1 MEEWKEY
8 KLGDFMEF
16 NPKISLKKDTVARK
30 ITMDQLMPHSR
41 DIYSWTYEPYSGGA
55 KFQNGDTIMARITP
69 CLENGKHAFISLLDE
84 NEIAYGSTEYIVMR
98 GRKGISDNLFVYYL
112 THFPSFKDAA
122 IKSMVGTSG
131 RQRAQVDVLENMTMK
146 LPSIAEQ
153 KSIADILTKLD
164 DKIEVNRRIND
175 NLEQQAQALFKS
187 WFVDFE
193 PFRDQPFVESE
204 LGMIPEGWKVGSFL
218 DNIYVMPGG
227 TPSTNVDEYW
237 KDGTIPFFSPKDV
250 NGVYC
255 FETEKNITELGL
267 NNCSSRLYPKDTLF
281 ITARGTVGKI
291 ALAGV
296 PMAMNQSNYALAA
309 KEGVGKFYLYLLTQT
324 LVSTL
329 LKKANGAVFSAIT
342 TKDFNEPN
350 LIPANNVMDSFEVIV
365 KPIFDKIFQTS
376 EESRRLAE
384 LRDTLLPRLMSGE
397 LSVDG
402 LKGQS
407 AVSPGQHPGAKATSP
422 GQHPGA

>member
-8 KLGDFMEF
+8 RLGDFMEF

-30 ITMDQLMPHSR
+30 ITMDQLVPHSR

-131 RQRAQVDVLENMTMK
+131 RQRAQVDVVKNLTMK

-164 DKIEVNRRIND
+164 DKIAVNKQINDNFYFIFLEVMLIWLLTSLRND

-187 WFVDFE
+187 WFVDFD
-193 PFRDQPFVESE
+193 PFKDGEFVESE
-204 LGMIPEGWKVGSFL
+204 QGMIPDGWRTESLGNVCKCL
-218 DNIYVMPGG
+218 LGG
-227 TPSTNVDEYW
+227 TPSRNKEEYWNGDIAWINSGEVNEFRITKPSEYITEEGLKYSATKLLPAKTTVLAITGATLGQVSLLEIETCANQSVIGVLENDILPYEYIYPLINDRISELCSHMTGGAQQHINKNNVEGLSIIVPPSDVIERYKEKTSPIYNLIGNNCIEAQKITSLRDSLLPKLMAGEVKVNETNV
-237 KDGTIPFFSPKDV
+237 
-250 NGVYC
+250 
-255 FETEKNITELGL
+255 
-267 NNCSSRLYPKDTLF
+267 
-281 ITARGTVGKI
+281 
-291 ALAGV
+291 
-296 PMAMNQSNYALAA
+296 
-309 KEGVGKFYLYLLTQT
+309 
-324 LVSTL
+324 
-329 LKKANGAVFSAIT
+329 
-342 TKDFNEPN
+342 
-350 LIPANNVMDSFEVIV
+350 
-365 KPIFDKIFQTS
+365 
-376 EESRRLAE
+376 
-384 LRDTLLPRLMSGE
+384 
-397 LSVDG
+397 
-402 LKGQS
+402 
-407 AVSPGQHPGAKATSP
+407 
-422 GQHPGA
+422 

>member
-8 KLGDFMEF
+8 KLGE
-16 NPKISLKKDTVARK
+16 ISDIQTGPFGSQLHQKDYVPLGTPC
-30 ITMDQLMPHSR
+30 IMPTNIGNRLNIDTTNIAHVKGEDVTR
-41 DIYSWTYEPYSGGA
+41 LQRHCVKEGDIIYSRR
-55 KFQNGDTIMARITP
+55 GDIEKCAYILPVNEGWLCGTGCLRIRVKDNDVNSRF
-69 CLENGKHAFISLLDE
+69 L
-84 NEIAYGSTEYIVMR
+84 AYQLSTCECKKWIVGNAVGSTML
-98 GRKGISDNLFVYYL
+98 NLN
-112 THFPSFKDAA
+112 
-122 IKSMVGTSG
+122 TSILKELPL
-131 RQRAQVDVLENMTMK
+131 R
-146 LPSIAEQ
+146 LPSKNKQDRLVNIL
-153 KSIADILTKLD
+153 KSLD

-204 LGMIPEGWKVGSFL
+204 LGMIPERWRVGSFL
-218 DNIYVMPGG
+218 DNINVMPGG

-255 FETEKNITELGL
+255 FETEKSITELGL

-350 LIPANNVMDSFEVIV
+350 LIPAENVMDSFEVLV
-365 KPIFDKIFQTS
+365 KPIFDKMFQTC
-376 EESRRLAE
+376 EESRRLVQ

-397 LSVDG
+397 IKVGDVTL
-402 LKGQS
+402 
-407 AVSPGQHPGAKATSP
+407 
-422 GQHPGA
+422 